1 MEIKKRTIVRVLFI
15 IMFTILIA
23 TIVLKYSSF
32 ERRILL
38 FEMFRGIVSLYGL
51 IVELPL
57 AFVRNRNQ
65 LDKLWKRVVLLPV
78 LIFAVFSICVAGINT
93 YNLTK
98 DVFTGYLVK
107 VVSIIEREH
116 EYRSSDRIWVSDNSK
131 RLKLYL
137 APGYV
142 NVDVGK
148 AYTFRVFENSHI
160 AISINKVEQPNDD
173 S

>member
-1 MEIKKRTIVRVLFI
+1 
-15 IMFTILIA
+15 
-23 TIVLKYSSF
+23 
-32 ERRILL
+32 
-38 FEMFRGIVSLYGL
+38 MFREIAFLYAL
-51 IVELPL
+51 IVEFPL
-57 AFVRNRNQ
+57 AFVRNRDQ
-65 LDKLWKRVVLLPV
+65 LKELWKRILVLPLF
-78 LIFAVFSICVAGINT
+78 LFAVFYMCVAGFNT

-98 DVFTGYLVK
+98 DVFTGYREK

-116 EYRSSDRIWVSDNSK
+116 EYRRSDGIWVNDNSK

-160 AISINKVEQPNDD
+160 AIPINKVE
-173 S
+173 